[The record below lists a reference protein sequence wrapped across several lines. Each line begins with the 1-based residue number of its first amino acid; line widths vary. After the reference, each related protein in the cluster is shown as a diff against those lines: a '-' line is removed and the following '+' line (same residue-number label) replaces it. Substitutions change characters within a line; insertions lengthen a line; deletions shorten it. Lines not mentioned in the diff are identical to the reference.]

1 MLMSMSKVCNV
12 IDIQEM
18 FLKKL
23 KWNLSTDVLKFRSY
37 ILGQR
42 VATINVKINLVK
54 QTEVH
59 YQL

>member
-1 MLMSMSKVCNV
+1 MSMSKVCNV